1 MAYGLKD
8 CDGAPGVVGD
18 CVIVD
23 VRMRGGFAPLD
34 GGGSS
39 DDLALPD
46 IACIAGDLVVL
57 GSDE

>member
-1 MAYGLKD
+1 MND

-34 GGGSS
+34 GVGSS

-46 IACIAGDLVVL
+46 IACIAGDLVVF